1 MPWAG
6 RRRVGIAAGG
16 NGRLFWRE
24 RSVRRQIGTIRCG
37 TAPLTGRGRNADHDL
52 TAGTLPDAALAI
64 VDPVKLHDYCL
75 SPIHTRGRHKARVFQ
90 RALGLRQADAAWLGS
105 AILAAVQTAPA
116 LCEGADLHGQRW
128 RVDLALTHD
137 DHAAIVR
144 TLWLIGPTGEPPRL
158 ITCYVV

>member
-1 MPWAG
+1 M
-6 RRRVGIAAGG
+6 
-16 NGRLFWRE
+16 
-24 RSVRRQIGTIRCG
+24 
-37 TAPLTGRGRNADHDL
+37 

-64 VDPVKLHDYCL
+64 VDPAKLRNYCL
-75 SPIHTRGRHKARVFQ
+75 SPIHPRGRHKARVFQ

-105 AILAAVQTAPA
+105 AILAALRTAPA
-116 LCEGADLHGQRW
+116 LRERADHHGERW

-137 DHAAIVR
+137 THTAIVR